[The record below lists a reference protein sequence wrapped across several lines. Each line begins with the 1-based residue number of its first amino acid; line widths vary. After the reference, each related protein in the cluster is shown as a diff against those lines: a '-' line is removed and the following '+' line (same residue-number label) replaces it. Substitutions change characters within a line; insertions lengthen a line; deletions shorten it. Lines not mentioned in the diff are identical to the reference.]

1 MLSGRRWGP
10 RRPPTLHVPPDTTRA
25 AVRAATTPCIRR
37 CRRRATSRVSSSKS
51 VPAERRMDGAEG
63 GRKEETRG
71 YGIMTGDVVRPI
83 LHVVATYAHRV
94 SDSWR
99 MMRKGSRLGSP
110 CFVYDA

>member
-1 MLSGRRWGP
+1 
-10 RRPPTLHVPPDTTRA
+10 
-25 AVRAATTPCIRR
+25 
-37 CRRRATSRVSSSKS
+37 
-51 VPAERRMDGAEG
+51 MDGAEG

-110 CFVYDA
+110 VSFNVPGGGELTPAGDSWGGGGGGGAPTDYQHHNPALCPKGLPAASVR